1 VKISEVMTEDV
12 VTIRPERSLKEVAE
26 TLAMYRISGAPV
38 VDANGTVIGV
48 ISEFDIVRQEV
59 GEAKPSGRRARLVR
73 RRPEREVEERTARD
87 AMTSPPITIGPQRE
101 VSEAARTMVERGINR
116 LPVVEDGKLVGIV
129 ARADLVGAFLRS
141 DAEIAHELRDDV
153 VTGTLWID
161 PESVTIRVENGVVTL
176 VGEVDTRA
184 DAELLSLFA
193 SRVPGVVE
201 VRSQIGWRIEE
212 AKLARSDPH
221 VPRPVRGH

>member
-59 GEAKPSGRRARLVR
+59 GEAKPSGRLARLVR